1 MKLSADMISAI
12 PHFDQYV
19 GVWSM
24 HEPTFQAL
32 FDHAKTIDITAH
44 LSSDAVK
51 EVMGEAKAVAGAQ
64 SASGAYRTVVQDG
77 VAVIRAN
84 GTLMK
89 HASSMTGGSSTVML
103 RQAIRTAMQDPSV
116 GSILLVIES
125 PGGTAAGTYELAQ
138 TIQMAAAMKP
148 VISHIEDLGASAAYW
163 IAAATQSIAAN
174 APAMVGSIGTYAVI
188 QDLSA
193 LAAKE
198 GVKVHV
204 VRAGAFKGFGEPGTE
219 ITADQLAMM
228 QERVNGVNEF
238 FLIGVMEGRKMNRS
252 QVETLADGR
261 VHSAA
266 KAKELGLIDKVQTFE
281 QSFSDAVALAAQYS
295 QKKGKKMSD
304 TQPTPQAAT
313 IQEIKAACP
322 GITSDKLVSYLE
334 ANKTIDQAKDAWM
347 QELAL
352 DLAAKSEELAKA
364 KSEADALAAKAA
376 APKIGVE
383 PITEKSSSTAGDA
396 RGAWNQAIDEH
407 VKSGMSR
414 VDAIKAVNRR
424 SPELRS
430 AMLADVS
437 RN

>member
-12 PHFDQYV
+12 PHCDQYV
-19 GVWSM
+19 GVWAM

-32 FDHAKTIDITAH
+32 FDHAKALDITAH

-51 EVMGEAKAVAGAQ
+51 EVMAEARAATAQ
-64 SASGAYRTVVQDG
+64 ASASGAYRTQVQDG

-103 RQAIRTAMQDPSV
+103 RQAIRTAMQDPNV
-116 GSILLVIES
+116 GAILLAIES

-138 TIQMAAAMKP
+138 TIQMASAAKP

-163 IAAATQSIAAN
+163 IAASTQSIAAN
-174 APAMVGSIGTYAVI
+174 APAMVGSIGTYAVV

-198 GVKVHV
+198 GIKVHV
-204 VRAGAFKGFGEPGTE
+204 VRAGAFKGVGEPGTE
-219 ITADQLAMM
+219 ITADQLAMLK
-228 QERVNGVNEF
+228 ERVDAVNEF
-238 FLIGVMEGRKMNRS
+238 FLTGVMEGRKMNRS
-252 QVETLADGR
+252 QVNELADGR

-266 KAKELGLIDKVQTFE
+266 KAQELGLIDKVQTFE
-281 QSFSDAVALAAQYS
+281 ESFSDAVALAAQYHS
-295 QKKGKKMSD
+295 KKGKKMSD
-304 TQPTPQAAT
+304 TQPTPKAAT

-334 ANKTIDQAKDAWM
+334 SAKTIEQAKDSWM

-364 KSEADALAAKAA
+364 QADAEAAKAQAA

-383 PITEKSSSTAGDA
+383 PITEKTSSTSGDA
-396 RGAWNQAIDEH
+396 RSAWNQAVDEMT
-407 VKSGMSR
+407 KSGMTR